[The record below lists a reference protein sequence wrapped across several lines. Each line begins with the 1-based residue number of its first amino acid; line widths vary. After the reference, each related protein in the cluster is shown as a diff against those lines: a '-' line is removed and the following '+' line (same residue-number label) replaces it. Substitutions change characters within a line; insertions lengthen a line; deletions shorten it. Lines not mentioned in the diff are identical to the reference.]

1 MFASSI
7 HLMKIKSIYT
17 PILNVFLSGIT
28 AIAVVN
34 FYPPPESPTAS
45 LARQSGAIAPARE
58 LKWDLVCASTPSNQI
73 FARTE
78 LFFGLNKPN
87 GRVSEAEFQRFLAS
101 EVTPRFPHGLT
112 LLSGWGQF
120 KNSQNIIEREPSKL
134 LILLYPIEDNY
145 SSQKIQEIRTAY
157 KAMFQQESV
166 LQAGEISCV
175 SF

>member
-1 MFASSI
+1 
-7 HLMKIKSIYT
+7 MKIKSIYT
-17 PILNVFLSGIT
+17 PILNVFLSGMT

-34 FYPPPESPTAS
+34 FHPSSEPPTAII
-45 LARQSGAIAPARE
+45 LRQSEGDIAPERK
-58 LKWDLVCASTPSNQI
+58 LKWDLLCNPTTSNQI

-78 LFFGLNKPN
+78 LFFGLNQPN
-87 GRVSEAEFQRFLAS
+87 GRVTEAEFKRFLTS
-101 EVTPRFPHGLT
+101 EVTPRFPDGLT

-145 SSQKIQEIRTAY
+145 SSQKIQEIRRAY
-157 KAMFQQESV
+157 KIMFHQESV